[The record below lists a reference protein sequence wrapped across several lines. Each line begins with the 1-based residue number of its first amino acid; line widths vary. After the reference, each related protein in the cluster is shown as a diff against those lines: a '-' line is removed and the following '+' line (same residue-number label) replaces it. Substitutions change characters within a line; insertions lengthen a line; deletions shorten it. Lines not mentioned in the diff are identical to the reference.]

1 MYTLLHLN
9 IYLLQLAHNYP
20 LVHSHE
26 HFRLFNVRWEYHHM
40 PFIYKMLKPIE
51 NDSLALK
58 NAHQHFPTQSAL
70 IYFQW
75 NIKVFTSM

>member
-1 MYTLLHLN
+1 
-9 IYLLQLAHNYP
+9 
-20 LVHSHE
+20 
-26 HFRLFNVRWEYHHM
+26 M

-58 NAHQHFPTQSAL
+58 NAHQHFPTQPAL